1 MNERMNNIGFHKTDG
16 YIREVTIIEQLKRN
30 INFRGI
36 NDIKHPIHGIID
48 VDRDKLKD
56 LLKYTEGQLI
66 RFKKSM
72 FQPNKK

>member
-36 NDIKHPIHGIID
+36 NDITIN
-48 VDRDKLKD
+48 
-56 LLKYTEGQLI
+56 
-66 RFKKSM
+66 RFGCETYNGRYLYDSLM
-72 FQPNKK
+72 QVLYACQD